1 MVKTSYYAGKIAAAH
16 ALGAI
21 GPAAKEAIP
30 ALLQMAEED
39 DRYRPVVEKALSTI
53 RPK

>member
-1 MVKTSYYAGKIAAAH
+1 VAAE

-30 ALLQMAEED
+30 ALKEATED
-39 DRYRPVVEKALSTI
+39 KNADVRTAAAAALKKTGA
-53 RPK
+53 K